1 MGTMAIPAKRLL
13 LAGLAASVLLSL
25 ASRAGDVAGSR
36 DHPMVSRYADSEII
50 AYEEQA
56 FDEYDLIVD
65 KVTHYGGRAKNR
77 EATQSLEGK
86 LTLISYKVPA
96 QRTTL
101 EVLRNYETAVKEAG
115 FEILFACKNE
125 ECGGRN
131 FNHAVVP
138 YTAYFGDAYSDQRYL
153 VARLGRT
160 EGDVYVAVYATR
172 GTVDGGGTYN
182 VYTRVEVIELAPMQE
197 RMVTIDAKAMAE
209 GLAAEGHMA
218 IYNIYFDTA
227 KAELKPESQPSLA
240 EIARLLQAQPE
251 LKLLV
256 VGHTDN
262 VGELDYN
269 EDLSRRR
276 AEAVVQALTTEYGI
290 AGVRLAATG
299 VGMYAPVA
307 TNRTEQGRSLNR
319 RVELVER

>member
-1 MGTMAIPAKRLL
+1 MIIALKRLL
-13 LAGLAASVLLSL
+13 VAGLATGLFLSL
-25 ASRAGDVAGSR
+25 ASQAGDVAGSR
-36 DHPMVSRYADSEII
+36 DHPMVSRYAGSEII

-65 KVTHYGGRAKNR
+65 KITQYGGRGKNR
-77 EATQSLEGK
+77 EATQPLEGK
-86 LTLISYKVPA
+86 LTLISYKVAA

-101 EVLRNYETAVKEAG
+101 EVLRNYETAVKEGG

-125 ECGGRN
+125 DCGGRN

-153 VARLGRT
+153 AARLSRT

-172 GTVDGGGTYN
+172 GTVDGGRTYN
-182 VYTRVEVIELAPMQE
+182 VYARVDVIELAPMEE
-197 RMVTIDAKAMAE
+197 RMVTVDAKAMAE
-209 GLAAEGHMA
+209 GIAAEGHMA
-218 IYNIYFDTA
+218 LYNIYFDTG

-251 LKLLV
+251 LRLLV

-276 AEAVVQALTTEYGI
+276 AQAVVHALTMDHGI
-290 AGVRLAATG
+290 AQGRLVATG

>member
-1 MGTMAIPAKRLL
+1 MIIALKRLPV
-13 LAGLAASVLLSL
+13 AGLAASLFLSL
-25 ASRAGDVAGSR
+25 ASQAGDVAGSR
-36 DHPMVSRYADSEII
+36 DHPMVSRYAGSEII

-65 KVTHYGGRAKNR
+65 KITQYGGKAKNR
-77 EATQSLEGK
+77 EATQPLEGK

-101 EVLRNYETAVKEAG
+101 EVLRNYETAVQEAG

-131 FNHAVVP
+131 FNHAAVP

-153 VARLGRT
+153 AARLSRP

-172 GTVDGGGTYN
+172 GTVDGGRTYN
-182 VYTRVEVIELAPMQE
+182 VYVRVDVIELAPIEE
-197 RMVTIDAKAMAE
+197 RMVTVDAKAMAE
-209 GLAAEGHMA
+209 GIAAEGHMA
-218 IYNIYFDTA
+218 LYNIYFDTG
-227 KAELKPESQPSLA
+227 KAELKPESQPSLV

-251 LKLLV
+251 LRLLV

-262 VGELDYN
+262 VGELEYN

-276 AEAVVQALTTEYGI
+276 AQAVVDTLTTDH
-290 AGVRLAATG
+290 GVAQGRLAATG

-307 TNRTEQGRSLNR
+307 TNRTQEGRSLNR